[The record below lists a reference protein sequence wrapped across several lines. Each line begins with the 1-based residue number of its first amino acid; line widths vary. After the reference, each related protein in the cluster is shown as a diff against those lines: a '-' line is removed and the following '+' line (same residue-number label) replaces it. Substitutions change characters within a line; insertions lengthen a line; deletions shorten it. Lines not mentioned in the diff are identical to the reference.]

1 MNTETQKRI
10 DRLLKS
16 ARNAREAKNVAQRE
30 AAKTFLITRA
40 DELRGDRDALEVRL
54 TKMWRWLDRQDT
66 AVNEHNI
73 APDSRYVEREDTAIA
88 TLRDYERVCD
98 ALNDAADVWL
108 GREVAA

>member
-54 TKMWRWLDRQDT
+54 TKMWRWLDRNDPQT
-66 AVNEHNI
+66 LYSEGEHSEQFI
-73 APDSRYVEREDTAIA
+73 ERETKAIA
-88 TLRDYERVCD
+88 ALHSYESVCN

-108 GREVAA
+108 GKEA